1 MRIGVFC
8 SGGDAPGM
16 NACIRAV
23 VRAALAG
30 GHEVV
35 GIRRGY
41 QGLLEED
48 FHINAEGQP
57 RMTLRCVSNILQRGG
72 TILHTSRCSQMYKEA
87 GQRRAAEVLHQ
98 HGIDALVPIGGD
110 GTIRGAMA
118 LSRFYPGR
126 IVSCPGTIDNDLC
139 GTDATIGFYT
149 AVSTAVEAMDKVRDT
164 AESHERLFLVEVMGR
179 HSGYI
184 ALYSALA
191 GGAEIACIPETPTDI
206 PAIVEQLRQMKARG
220 KTSVLMM
227 VAEGDELGGA
237 ADIQRLLQEHQCPY
251 PTRAVVLGHL
261 QRGGCPVPEDRLLAL
276 QLGAFAVEC
285 LEQGHSGCMVGVRD
299 GRPVRV
305 PWADAVRGHHRVPP
319 ELVRLLEAMSR

>member
-1 MRIGVFC
+1 MRIGLFC

-23 VRAALAG
+23 VRAAVTG
-30 GHEVV
+30 GHEVI

-48 FHINAEGQP
+48 FHRNAQGQP

-72 TILHTSRCSQMYKEA
+72 TILHTSRCPAMFQEE
-87 GQRRAAEVLHQ
+87 GQRRAAEVLQ
-98 HGIDALVPIGGD
+98 RHGIDALIPIGGD

-118 LSRFYPGR
+118 LSRFYAGR

-164 AESHERLFLVEVMGR
+164 AESHERLFLIEVMGR

-191 GGAEIACIPETPTDI
+191 GGAEIACLPETPTDI
-206 PAIVEQLRQMKARG
+206 PAIVEQLIAMKARG

-237 ADIQRLLQEHQCPY
+237 YDIQRLLEQNGCPY
-251 PTRAVVLGHL
+251 GTRVVVLGHL

-276 QLGAFAVEC
+276 QLGNYAVEC
-285 LEQGHSGCMVGVRD
+285 LEQGHSGCMVGVRN

-305 PWADAVRGHHRVPP
+305 PWEEAIAQHHLVPP
-319 ELVRLLEAMSR
+319 ELVRLLEAMAQ